1 MSFSIFFKFTHFVQP
16 LRGWLKQQVQLV
28 RFNLFSLTQIS
39 GLFLLLLILM
49 VRVAGAQVQLTGIDL
64 IGIYLRTL
72 VLVLN
77 LW

>member
-1 MSFSIFFKFTHFVQP
+1 MQP

-49 VRVAGAQVQLTGIDL
+49 VRVAGAQVQLTRIDL

>member
-1 MSFSIFFKFTHFVQP
+1 MQP